1 MNEQME
7 QRKVTIIGGGLAGV
21 EAAWQ
26 AAKRGLAVDLYEMRP
41 QTQTPAH
48 QTDHLAELVC
58 SNSLRA
64 ANIENAVGLLKEE
77 MRRLDSLVMAAAD
90 ATRVPAGGALAVDRA
105 GFSAYIEARIMAQP
119 NIRLLREE
127 VREIPAGLT
136 IVAAGPLASPALS
149 AAIQRLTGKAGL
161 FFHDAVA
168 PVVAKDSVNMDI
180 AFFASRYDK
189 GTEEEGGAY
198 LNCPMNKEQYLAF
211 YQALITAERHPLKD
225 FETEIAFEGCMPI
238 ETMAGRGVDTIRY
251 GPLKPVG
258 LALPGG
264 GEAYAVVQLRQ
275 DDAAATLYNM
285 VGFQTRL
292 KWGEQKRVFSMIPGL
307 EQAEFIRYGQMH
319 RNTYLHSPELLDAD
333 LTLRTRRDLLFAGQ
347 ITGVE
352 GYVESAAAGL
362 AAGINAAP
370 IAHGQQTAVVP
381 RETAL
386 GSLLAYIATP
396 NSRFQPMNVIFGLFP
411 PLEYRERNKKLK
423 NQALAKRALEAL
435 GRFQE
440 QMHI

>member
-149 AAIQRLTGKAGL
+149 AAIQACFFTMRWRRL
-161 FFHDAVA
+161 
-168 PVVAKDSVNMDI
+168 SRRI
-180 AFFASRYDK
+180 A
-189 GTEEEGGAY
+189 
-198 LNCPMNKEQYLAF
+198 
-211 YQALITAERHPLKD
+211 
-225 FETEIAFEGCMPI
+225 
-238 ETMAGRGVDTIRY
+238 
-251 GPLKPVG
+251 
-258 LALPGG
+258 
-264 GEAYAVVQLRQ
+264 
-275 DDAAATLYNM
+275 
-285 VGFQTRL
+285 
-292 KWGEQKRVFSMIPGL
+292 
-307 EQAEFIRYGQMH
+307 
-319 RNTYLHSPELLDAD
+319 
-333 LTLRTRRDLLFAGQ
+333 
-347 ITGVE
+347 
-352 GYVESAAAGL
+352 
-362 AAGINAAP
+362 
-370 IAHGQQTAVVP
+370 
-381 RETAL
+381 
-386 GSLLAYIATP
+386 
-396 NSRFQPMNVIFGLFP
+396 
-411 PLEYRERNKKLK
+411 
-423 NQALAKRALEAL
+423 
-435 GRFQE
+435 
-440 QMHI
+440 